1 MRFIIHELPYERP
14 LLAGRL
20 RYLRDGAP
28 MGAVESWR
36 LTAAAEGY
44 RFLRVDMDAR
54 EAPSGHSHLY
64 HATLDP
70 SGRLEQLKFRFW
82 GQGHEVVGSVVRQGD
97 ELIGSRRVDGRA
109 YEDVARAGAF
119 WFPTGGGLALLA
131 EYAGETQ
138 GVRLALDLSDPARLL
153 ALQETPVT
161 IEWGEAEME
170 QVDGAP
176 PSVRPLRVAWA
187 DQQRVVWLDAER
199 RPLRLWRDDGLTAV
213 AERLVRY
220 GD

>member
-36 LTAAAEGY
+36 LTDAAEGY

-70 SGRLEQLKFRFW
+70 AGRLEQLKFRFW
-82 GQGHEVVGSVVRQGD
+82 GQGHEVEGSVVSQGD
-97 ELIGSRRVDGRA
+97 EWIASRRVDGRA

-119 WFPTGGGLALLA
+119 WFPTASGLALLA
-131 EYAGETQ
+131 DWAGATH
-138 GVRLALDLSDPARLL
+138 GVRLALELSDPARLL
-153 ALQETPVT
+153 ALEETPVV
-161 IEWGEAEME
+161 IEWGEAET
-170 QVDGAP
+170 QAIDGAP
-176 PSVRPLRVAWA
+176 LAIRPLRVAWA
-187 DQQRVVWLDAER
+187 DQQRAVWLDADR

-220 GD
+220 EG

>member
-1 MRFIIHELPYERP
+1 MRFIIHELPYERL

-36 LTAAAEGY
+36 LTDAAEGF

-70 SGRLEQLKFRFW
+70 TGRLEQLKFRFW
-82 GQGHEVVGSVVRQGD
+82 GQRYEVEGSVVRQGD
-97 ELIGSRRVDGRA
+97 ELIGSRRVDGRTF
-109 YEDVARAGAF
+109 EDETRAGAF
-119 WFPTGGGLALLA
+119 WFPTGMGLALLA
-131 EYAGETQ
+131 DWAGETH

-153 ALQETPVT
+153 ALVETPVT
-161 IEWGEAEME
+161 IEWGQAEME
-170 QVDGAP
+170 EVDGTP
-176 PSVRPLRVAWA
+176 LPVRPLRVAWA
-187 DQQRVVWLDAER
+187 NQQRVVWLDAER

-220 GD
+220 GN

>member
-14 LLAGRL
+14 RLAGRL

-36 LTAAAEGY
+36 LTDAAEGF

-64 HATLDP
+64 HATLGP

-82 GQGHEVVGSVVRQGD
+82 GQGHEVEGSVVCQGD
-97 ELIGSRRVDGRA
+97 EFISVRRVNGRV
-109 YEDVARAGAF
+109 YEDVAHAGAF

-131 EYAGETQ
+131 EWAGETR
-138 GVRLALDLSDPARLL
+138 GTRLALDLSDPARLL
-153 ALQETPVT
+153 ALAETLVT
-161 IEWGEAEME
+161 IEWGETEME
-170 QVDGAP
+170 ESDSAP
-176 PSVRPLRVAWA
+176 LAVRPLRVAWA
-187 DQQRVVWLDAER
+187 NQQRVVWLDAER
-199 RPLRLWRDDGLTAV
+199 RPLRVWRDDGLTAV

-220 GD
+220 GN

>member
-54 EAPSGHSHLY
+54 EAASGHSHLY

-176 PSVRPLRVAWA
+176 PSVRPLRVA
-187 DQQRVVWLDAER
+187 
-199 RPLRLWRDDGLTAV
+199 
-213 AERLVRY
+213 
-220 GD
+220 